1 MKKRFYKD
9 TYRLGYNTREEA
21 ENIPFEACQSLVN
34 ARPGDPA
41 PTPREGIPTWGLYPD
56 SLTSAMTW
64 SFGFKVRD
72 TGYGA
77 FLKFLI
83 FGLADGGIY
92 YAGEFYPQTEIA
104 PPGTLDPT
112 ENFVTVRY
120 KASLFVLGD
129 QGTSIII
136 SYNGNPFTWRTGNI
150 ARPPI
155 AISGA
160 SAGAGTA
167 IPAGQFVSFAATL
180 VNRASNLGAD
190 PLEYDLDNGGFVAGL
205 LESPDDI
212 DTRFIY
218 ENTSAVTED
227 VDLSIEINNVDA
239 LNSQATHLR
248 LYATDAQTTE
258 AAAAGA
264 EHKWFAD
271 LPLYGANATGA
282 ADVPGPGAPY
292 EYTFTFDPGTMAG
305 ALDILSVIGYD
316 PIPAC
321 KSAIVHGGR
330 LWVGGAGEGDTLGR
344 WYYSEIPLDL
354 EEPIKWLSMFRI
366 ATYFKDTAIDNS
378 DIGTGLGISRNDLIL
393 VMENSVWSLRD
404 GDPDFEPQLI
414 DANNGSSFPK
424 TFTLIGRDFAYL
436 GNNGPVL
443 IQGRE
448 AVAMEDFTAGEV
460 WPLARGNQVGYFH
473 ALEDKTVVQGFFLRE
488 TFFIAD
494 EEKIVGNYMP
504 LSGNGRGPWQVVPA
518 VPDIRVGHVAQ
529 FDRDTVVI
537 CSRTDGTPTL
547 YEFLRADVR
556 TDAGINNS
564 VGSEILYGVGETYL
578 LRSKSL
584 VYLFDARNSDQAGEL
599 FDIFMNAYFT
609 DAGRLDIYVSAT
621 YFRFHWQCTY
631 HEVPNTD
638 DEADESIDPSWRNV
652 LRQGFPEGLVG
663 FAFEVEWVKEYAD
676 PFDFQLSGFFFRAK
690 PVEGHPAEFLSQ
702 DLGSGPVENGPDV
715 EYWLPLDFYTA
726 DQEDVGPHGRVHS
739 FQDMGGEAEYHYMP
753 ALVPAAGIV
762 IDAFLASS
770 FEAASWSGVTALGTR
785 GLTRE
790 FVVRPSALSRPEFLE
805 WAGDGTYFLALRVN
819 VDGSLT
825 LIVYAAAVKRTYTT
839 AAAAL
844 PPGGSADTYTVQVTL
859 SADMLTCR
867 FYVAQR
873 TGAYVALPAPTAAT
887 LPPGG
892 PHIYEPGCAN
902 TYYRDEFAT
911 IDLAFWDNLGGT
923 ATTDGDKLSGA
934 LELLAPLALGAGD
947 TLTVALGV
955 ILDGEAFV
963 GGTARNASLTLS
975 FDNGAGDYSVGL
987 FASDVGAPSVIRV
1000 VVDKPIGSND
1010 LIDTE
1015 FTLDTGEVFTGHLVV
1030 EATQDGL
1037 AIWLNGA
1044 FIAWYEF
1051 SAAPASAGLI
1061 ISAMGHDMSEN
1072 LSPYIDYA
1080 VLAGVEG
1087 LPEDGIDL
1095 GLVRI
1100 PVKHA
1105 ILPGSSYAMSM
1116 ARGLRIA
1123 KPPIR
1128 AQAFHNAMRGKSQ

>member
-41 PTPREGIPTWGLYPD
+41 PTPREGIPTWGIYPD
-56 SLTSAMTW
+56 TLSGAMTW
-64 SFGFKVRD
+64 SFGFKVREPG
-72 TGYGA
+72 TGVFRKYLIYG
-77 FLKFLI
+77 LD
-83 FGLADGGIY
+83 DGGIY
-92 YAGEFYPQTEIA
+92 YAGEIQPQTEIA
-104 PPGTLDPT
+104 PPGTLDTT
-112 ENFVTVRY
+112 ENYVAVRY

-129 QGTSIII
+129 GGTSVILT
-136 SYNGNPFTWRTGNI
+136 YDGDFDWRTGNI
-150 ARPPI
+150 TRPPI

-167 IPAGQFVSFAATL
+167 VPAGQFVSFAATL
-180 VNRASNLGAD
+180 VNRSASEGAN
-190 PLEYDLDNGGFVAGL
+190 PPEYDLASGGFVAGL
-205 LESPDDI
+205 LESTDDI

-227 VDLSIEINNVDA
+227 VDLSIEINNTEA
-239 LNSQATHLR
+239 LNAQATHLR

-271 LPLYGANATGA
+271 LPLFGSNATGA
-282 ADVPGPGAPY
+282 PDTPGPGAPY
-292 EYTFTFDPGTMAG
+292 EYTFAFDPGTMAG

-366 ATYFKDTAIDNS
+366 ATYFKDTALDNS

-473 ALEDKTVVQGFFLRE
+473 ALEDKSVVQGFFLRE

-518 VPDIRVGHVAQ
+518 LPDIRVGHVAQ

-547 YEFLRADVR
+547 YEFLRAGVK
-556 TDAGINNS
+556 TDGGVNDS
-564 VGSEILYGVGETYL
+564 VGVEILYGVGETYL

-584 VYLFDARNSDQAGEL
+584 VFLFDARNSDQAGEL

-638 DEADESIDPSWRNV
+638 DEADASIDPSWRNV

-676 PFDFQLSGFFFRAK
+676 PFDFQVSGFFFRAK
-690 PVEGHPAEFLSQ
+690 PVEGHPAEFLSK

-715 EYWLPLDFYTA
+715 EYWLPLDFNA
-726 DQEDVGPHGRVHS
+726 EEQEDVGPHGRAHS
-739 FQDMGGEAEYHYMP
+739 FEDMGGESEFHYMP
-753 ALVPAAGIV
+753 ALVPAAGVV

-770 FEAASWSGVTALGTR
+770 FEAASWTGISALGVR

-790 FVVRPSALSRPEFLE
+790 FVVRPSALSAPEFLE
-805 WAGDGTYFLALRVN
+805 WGGDGTSFLALRVN

-825 LIVYAAAVKRTYTT
+825 LIVFATAVKRTYTT
-839 AAAAL
+839 AAAVL

-867 FYVAQR
+867 FYVAAR
-873 TGAYVALPAPTAAT
+873 TAAYTALPAPTAAT

-892 PHIYEPGCAN
+892 PHLYEPGCAN

-911 IDLAFWDNLGGT
+911 IDLTYWNNIGGF
-923 ATTDGDKLSGA
+923 ASTDGDLLTGG
-934 LELLAPLALGAGD
+934 LEFLTPLALGAGEK
-947 TLTVALGV
+947 LTLGV
-955 ILDGEAFV
+955 GIVLDGGGYV
-963 GGTARNASLTLS
+963 GGSLWNAGITVSL
-975 FDNGAGDYSVGL
+975 DNGAGDYSVNL
-987 FASDVGAPSVIRV
+987 FASDMSVPSVIRV
-1000 VVDKPIGSND
+1000 VVDKPVGGND
-1010 LIDTE
+1010 LHDTNY
-1015 FTLDTGEVFTGHLVV
+1015 TLNAGEIFNGHLILEVTT
-1030 EATQDGL
+1030 EGL
-1037 AIWLNGA
+1037 AIWLNGD

-1051 SAAPASAGLI
+1051 SAAPATAEITL
-1061 ISAMGHDMSEN
+1061 SAMGDGG
-1072 LSPYIDYA
+1072 PTGFGAYIDYA

-1100 PVKHA
+1100 PVRHA

-1123 KPPIR
+1123 KPAIR